1 MVKFTEKHKGT
12 KILIALC
19 LCVSVFL
26 LNSESAVLE

>member
-1 MVKFTEKHKGT
+1 MVKITERHKGT
-12 KILIALC
+12 KILMTLC